1 MLAKTYLTAKELG
14 LTEIE
19 RDALIQ
25 VLEAID
31 SGKIAVVSNFA
42 RLIGHEQFLH
52 MGNWRIIIEDE
63 NCCPCATVACIA
75 GWGFE
80 LSGGKAFQFV
90 GSFGHGGGMYMKQH
104 PDLRDLF
111 LPSEEIMKLAG
122 RVEVRHALFSY
133 LSTGKADWG

>member
-52 MGNWRIIIEDE
+52 MGN
-63 NCCPCATVACIA
+63 CA
-75 GWGFE
+75 
-80 LSGGKAFQFV
+80 
-90 GSFGHGGGMYMKQH
+90 
-104 PDLRDLF
+104 
-111 LPSEEIMKLAG
+111 
-122 RVEVRHALFSY
+122 
-133 LSTGKADWG
+133 